1 MEPSP
6 VMTGGLVDRHYGL
19 RIRRGKNKEV
29 YVDCNDYILDKCK
42 ELEIPAGTQRTPMS
56 SDLVLPKIE
65 GTCNDSELQKRY
77 RSLIGSLMHAAV
89 TCRPDV
95 AFAVGA
101 LSRHLVHPTAIHIK
115 AAEHAFQYLRST
127 ADLQLC
133 YGRFKSAHAFYGTSD
148 ALV

>member
-1 MEPSP
+1 MNLFGCRSP
-6 VMTGGLVDRHYGL
+6 AEAGDGLDGRLRFERPALAPFARWGSKSRSSSRRTAGL
-19 RIRRGKNKEV
+19 SPER
-29 YVDCNDYILDKCK
+29 
-42 ELEIPAGTQRTPMS
+42 
-56 SDLVLPKIE
+56 
-65 GTCNDSELQKRY
+65 NDSELQKRY

-127 ADLQLC
+127 ADL
-133 YGRFKSAHAFYGTSD
+133 RAA
-148 ALV
+148 A